1 MVFSGQDKTSGAKV
15 ALKRIRMDNEKEGV
29 RILPVTSYYCSRG
42 TEVVARDS
50 GVRVLSV
57 PVRWGV
63 ECEAEAL
70 LSLSSLSSS
79 LLYLHSCSALTKK
92 REMKLLVHHGPAW
105 VVLSH
110 VFSLLL
116 SPL

>member
-1 MVFSGQDKTSGAKV
+1 
-15 ALKRIRMDNEKEGV
+15 MDNEKEGV

-70 LSLSSLSSS
+70 LSLSSLSSLLL